1 MKRFFASMEK
11 ETLILIRDKAGLA
24 ILFLMPM
31 FLIFVMTLIQDSTF
45 KELDETQINI
55 LYLDLDGDSL
65 GTGIENGLRSSGF
78 FNVTTVGEDTGLNK
92 ENMNRRVAEGK
103 FQIGILVESGATE
116 AIRDKARSVIQNAF
130 FGDQAEDL
138 EKHGLME
145 PGKIVVYFDP
155 VIKNSYK
162 QTVMSALQNFTFNVE
177 AKINFE
183 YFADE
188 VTQQLDTENKL
199 KFDPEGGVIIE
210 ELYASTKFTEIVPNS
225 VQHNVPAWTV
235 FAMFFIIIPLTGN
248 IIKERD
254 SGSALRLRLIPGS
267 YLVSMLAKAGLY
279 VVVCL
284 IQFVLMMVVGMYILP
299 MFGTPAL
306 DPGGHRTALIVLAFA
321 VALAATGY
329 GIMLGTIATTHDQA
343 ASFGA
348 VSVIILAALGGVW
361 VPVFIMPGIM
371 QTISTFSPLNWGLEG
386 FYTIFLRG
394 GGFPEIMKHLMLLIG
409 FFILTVGVAFQYRRI
424 RRI

>member
-1 MKRFFASMEK
+1 
-11 ETLILIRDKAGLA
+11 
-24 ILFLMPM
+24 
-31 FLIFVMTLIQDSTF
+31 
-45 KELDETQINI
+45 
-55 LYLDLDGDSL
+55 
-65 GTGIENGLRSSGF
+65 
-78 FNVTTVGEDTGLNK
+78 
-92 ENMNRRVAEGK
+92 
-103 FQIGILVESGATE
+103 
-116 AIRDKARSVIQNAF
+116 
-130 FGDQAEDL
+130 
-138 EKHGLME
+138 
-145 PGKIVVYFDP
+145 
-155 VIKNSYK
+155 
-162 QTVMSALQNFTFNVE
+162 LQNFTFNVE